1 MSNNCSIDLILTQQ
15 SEDSFILEVKDE
27 NSIKLVIN
35 EEAKNELEVYVSVL
49 TGPQGPPGQDGQGFV
64 EKFEAISKNLK
75 SWDYVLN
82 YTSEKL
88 TSIVYTEG
96 ALTVTKTLNYT
107 GDNLTSIVLSGAVP
121 SGINLTK
128 TLTYTSGVLT
138 SIDYS

>member
-1 MSNNCSIDLILTQQ
+1 MSSCGTILVEEGCNELILT
-15 SEDSFILEVKDE
+15 EKPAET
-27 NSIKLVIN
+27 
-35 EEAKNELEVYVSVL
+35 LEVYVSVL

-107 GDNLTSIVLSGAVP
+107 GENLTSIVLSGDVP
-121 SGINLTK
+121 SGIELTK

-138 SIDYS
+138 SIAYS